1 MKLRL
6 DTHLLFWAAGA
17 PDRLS
22 RDFRSLIDDSEH
34 ELLFSAASL
43 WEVAI
48 KRGLGRHDFK
58 VDGRLLRGGVLDN
71 GYSRLP
77 IVSDLVVAIELA
89 DASVRS
95 VLVAQA
101 TVEGVT
107 LLLFRTGRSRPI
119 APATSPP
126 SPVRDQGNT
135 MGGLALGEP
144 AGDAVG
150 KYSVDSLSG
159 FRRGQ

>member
-1 MKLRL
+1 MKLLL
-6 DTHLLFWAAGA
+6 DTHLLLWAAGE

-22 RDFRSLIDDSEH
+22 AEALSLIDNPKN

-58 VDGRLLRGGVLDN
+58 VDARLLRRGLLDN
-71 GYSRLP
+71 GYSELP
-77 IVSDLVVAIELA
+77 IISDHVVAIESLPTLHK
-89 DASVRS
+89 DPFDR

-107 LLLFRTGRSRPI
+107 LLTIDSMLAQYPGPIRT
-119 APATSPP
+119 
-126 SPVRDQGNT
+126 V
-135 MGGLALGEP
+135 
-144 AGDAVG
+144 
-150 KYSVDSLSG
+150 
-159 FRRGQ
+159 